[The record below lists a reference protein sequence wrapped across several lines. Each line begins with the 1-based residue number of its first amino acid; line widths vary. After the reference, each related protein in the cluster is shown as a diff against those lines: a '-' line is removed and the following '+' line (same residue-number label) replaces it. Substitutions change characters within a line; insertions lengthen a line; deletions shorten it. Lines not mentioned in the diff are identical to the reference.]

1 MMTQT
6 DILYGR
12 GTLTVEHD
20 ETCDVLRPGHTEVLP
35 DQAGAVAEALAR
47 PIGSPPL
54 SQIARAKIGGK
65 VVVVISDITRPVPNR
80 VILPPVLDVL
90 RDAGHPDDAV
100 TILIAT
106 GMHRPSTPDE
116 RVELVGPDIV
126 ERYRIVDHRAEQR
139 DELILLP
146 TPTASG
152 TNVWINQLYAEADLK
167 IVTGFIEPHFMA
179 GYSGGRK
186 AICPGLVNLETI
198 QKFHSPAFLENP
210 RADSGV
216 LDGNP
221 CHVEAIEVARRVGA
235 DFLVN
240 VAVTTDQEITG
251 VFAGDLEQAHLAGA
265 DAVADMMGIDVERE
279 YDVVVTCGGGYPLDT
294 TFYQAVKGMVLAT
307 PFVRQG
313 GTMVIAS
320 SCTQGIG
327 SDIYLDIMRRY
338 ADGRWRD
345 FIEDIKASDRVEKDQ
360 WEFEMQ
366 CRVLRK
372 VAVDG
377 LVFVTDGVDAA
388 TLGAC
393 SVRPA
398 PGCGET
404 GRPTQQVLDDVL
416 ASLRTEHPRATWAV
430 IPTGPYILPR
440 VPAAR

>member
-1 MMTQT
+1 MRRTE
-6 DILYGR
+6 ILYGR

-20 ETCDVLRPGHTEVLP
+20 ETWDVLRPGHTEAVP
-35 DQAGAVAEALAR
+35 DPTAAIADALDQ
-47 PIGSPPL
+47 PIGAPAL
-54 SQIARAKIGGK
+54 SQIAREKVGGR
-65 VVVVISDITRPVPNR
+65 VVIVISDITRPVPNR
-80 VILPPVLDVL
+80 VILPPILTVLAQ
-90 RDAGHPDDAV
+90 AGHPPDAV

-106 GMHRPSTPDE
+106 GMHRPSTPEE
-116 RVELVGPDIV
+116 RIELVGPDIV
-126 ERYRIVDHRAEQR
+126 ERYRIIDHHADRQ
-139 DELILLP
+139 DELVVLDS
-146 TPTASG
+146 PTASG
-152 TNVWINQLYAEADLK
+152 TTVWIDREYAEADLK

-186 AICPGLVNLETI
+186 AVCPGLVNLETI
-198 QKFHSPAFLENP
+198 QKFHSPAFLEDP

-221 CHVEAIEVARRVGA
+221 CHVEALEVARRVGI

-240 VAVTTDQEITG
+240 VTVTTDQEITG
-251 VFAGDLEQAHLAGA
+251 VFAGHFEQAHLAGA
-265 DAVADMMGIDVERE
+265 EAVAEAMGIPVEKE

-327 SDIYLDIMRRY
+327 SDVYLETMRRY
-338 ADGRWRD
+338 ADGQWRQ

-360 WEFEMQ
+360 WEYEMQ

-372 VAVDG
+372 VGVDG
-377 LVFVTDGVDAA
+377 LIFVTDGVDAA
-388 TLGAC
+388 TLADC
-393 SVRPA
+393 SVTPA
-398 PGCGET
+398 PGCGEA
-404 GRPTQQVLDDVL
+404 PAQQILDDLL
-416 ASLRTEHPRATWAV
+416 ASLDAKHPNAARAV

-440 VPAAR
+440 VPAGR

>member
-1 MMTQT
+1 MTQT
-6 DILYGR
+6 EILYGK
-12 GTLTVEHD
+12 GTLTIEHD
-20 ETCDVLRPGHTEVLP
+20 ETCDVLRPGHVEVLP

-47 PIGSPPL
+47 PIGSAPL
-54 SQIARAKIGGK
+54 AQIAKAKVGGN
-65 VVVVISDITRPVPNR
+65 VVIVISDITRPVPNR
-80 VILPPVLDVL
+80 VILPPILDVL
-90 RDAGHPDDAV
+90 HEAGHAADAV

-139 DELILLP
+139 DELVLLP

-152 TNVWINQLYAEADLK
+152 TSVWINQLYAEADLR

-198 QKFHSPAFLENP
+198 QKFHSTAFLEDP

-216 LDGNP
+216 LAGNP

-240 VAVTTDQEITG
+240 VTVTTDQEITG
-251 VFAGDLEQAHLAGA
+251 VFAGELEQAHLAGA
-265 DAVADMMGIDVERE
+265 DAVTDMMGIDVERA

-294 TFYQAVKGMVLAT
+294 TLYQAVKGMVLAT

-327 SDIYLDIMRRY
+327 SEIYLDIMRRY

-372 VAVDG
+372 VGVDG
-377 LVFVTDGVDAA
+377 LVFVTDGVDTA
-388 TLGAC
+388 TLSAC
-393 SVRPA
+393 SVTPA
-398 PGCGET
+398 PGCGEA
-404 GRPTQQVLDDVL
+404 GRPAQQVLDDVL
-416 ASLRTEHPRATWAV
+416 ASLRTDHPGAAWAV

-440 VPAAR
+440 FGTPR